1 MRLLAVSALA
11 AAAALLLGQSSPTP
25 ESRALKIEFL
35 VGDRCFFNQ
44 PLRQPADCHE
54 DPPCMWIDADVLVR
68 ERAAGGFEAGAY
80 ARGWIEGRPV
90 SITPGTPPPKPPR
103 RFGFEAESTEALAKA
118 PRDVSAAAC
127 AGCARRVRDDPAGS
141 EHALWRCHRFSR
153 SAYGAAPSRRRL
165 PTTTGDC
172 DALDARCAHDCTC
185 Y

>member
-103 RFGFEAESTEALAKA
+103 RFGFEAESTEALAQKLPEMLARLHA
-118 PRDVSAAAC
+118 PA
-127 AGCARRVRDDPAGS
+127 VRDACVMIRPDPSMRFGDVIVFH
-141 EHALWRCHRFSR
+141 EALMAQRLR
-153 SAYGAAPSRRRL
+153 AADFQPPRATETR
-165 PTTTGDC
+165 
-172 DALDARCAHDCTC
+172 
-185 Y
+185 